1 MKRSV
6 TVFGGTGF
14 LGRRIVR
21 HLLDRG
27 FVVRVATRHPE
38 RPKRMFPDETRPLEA
53 IRADVNDD
61 ASVAAAVA
69 GAFAVV
75 NAVSLYVEHG
85 SETFHSVHV
94 AAAARVARHA
104 RAQGVAQ
111 LAHVS
116 GIGSDPASASRYIR
130 SRGQG
135 EAAVRA
141 AFASATIIRP
151 R

>member
-1 MKRSV
+1 
-6 TVFGGTGF
+6 
-14 LGRRIVR
+14 
-21 HLLDRG
+21 
-27 FVVRVATRHPE
+27 
-38 RPKRMFPDETRPLEA
+38 
-53 IRADVNDD
+53 
-61 ASVAAAVA
+61 
-69 GAFAVV
+69 
-75 NAVSLYVEHG
+75 
-85 SETFHSVHV
+85 
-94 AAAARVARHA
+94 VARHA
-104 RAQGVAQ
+104 REQGVAQ